1 MNGLRDL
8 SVSKKVAIIV
18 VLLTLPSVWLLGK
31 VTLLQHETILAT
43 DLKLQGLQHMR
54 GVWKLSGAIADHR
67 ALAAQYVSGKA
78 DDLAV
83 ATKKAAEVDAAIAT
97 IDQREK
103 SIDESLRIGPQWQEV
118 STKWTA
124 LKTKEAASD
133 SSLFYRNHTALLEL
147 LETFMS
153 QLTDRSTLLYDSDST
168 AHALTDVVVTQIPHA
183 QAGVLALR
191 RAVATGSGEPNV
203 INPARAELATRV
215 GGVRVNAAS
224 LRMKIERVA
233 NLKPDAAS
241 SIASAAETHL
251 SAAEK
256 YAETI
261 DKEMVLSDNRTAV
274 LNRAIAEANAA
285 FRTSIELQDRLIPL
299 LETTLLERRSAAT
312 WARNGT
318 VLAFVIAMAL
328 VLLLTRTLRRKMDES
343 AQLVVAAMER
353 MANGEIGQRI
363 TIDSADEFG
372 RALAAADRLDTKL
385 AEVIAVIGDTAN
397 KVGDAAKELSEGSE
411 DLSDRAQS
419 QAAAIEETA
428 SSMEQMT
435 ATVKQNADNAKQAHQ
450 LAASMRDQAEQ
461 GSQVVQHATDAMNE
475 INSSSAKIADII
487 GVIDSIAFQTN
498 LLALNAAV
506 EAARAG
512 EQGRGFAVVASEVRN
527 LAQRSAEAAKD
538 IKKLISDSVDK
549 ARTGAQWVNQS
560 GSTLTEIV
568 ASARKVSNIIAE
580 IAAASAE
587 QSAGIDQVNSAI
599 TKMDALM
606 QETATRVDQA
616 SSASKG
622 MQEDSEA
629 LLEQISHFRVQQDH
643 QTHRSFVPPPA
654 PVVVPRKSHAS
665 EQIPYRLTA

>member
-1 MNGLRDL
+1 MNGLQDL

-18 VLLTLPSVWLLGK
+18 ILLSLPSVWLLGK
-31 VTLLQHETILAT
+31 VTLLQQQTIAAT

-54 GVWKLSGAIADHR
+54 GLWKLSGAIADHR

-78 DDLAV
+78 EDLAI
-83 ATKKAAEVDAAIAT
+83 ATKKAAEVDAAIAS
-97 IDQREK
+97 IDELELTL
-103 SIDESLRIGPQWQEV
+103 DESLRIGENWREV
-118 STKWTA
+118 PTKWAA
-124 LKTKEAASD
+124 LKTKEAASN
-133 SSLFYRNHTALLEL
+133 SSVFYTSHTALLEL
-147 LETFMS
+147 LETFMA
-153 QLTDRSTLLYDSDST
+153 QVTDRSTLLYDSDST
-168 AHALTDVVVTQIPHA
+168 AHFLTDAIVVQIPHA
-183 QAGVLALR
+183 QSSVLALR

-215 GGVRVNAAS
+215 GGVRVSAAS
-224 LRMKIERVA
+224 LREKIER
-233 NLKPDAAS
+233 LTKIKPEAAS
-241 SIASAAETHL
+241 SISAAADSHIQ
-251 SAAEK
+251 AAEK
-256 YAETI
+256 YAQTI

-274 LNRAIAEANAA
+274 LNQAIAEANAA

-299 LETTLLERRSAAT
+299 LEETLQSRRSAAT

-318 VLAFVIAMAL
+318 LFGFVIAMAL
-328 VLLLTRTLRRKMDES
+328 VLLLTRTVRRKMHTS
-343 AQLVVAAMER
+343 AQLVVEAMER

-363 TIDSADEFG
+363 TIDSRDEFG
-372 RALAAADRLDTKL
+372 RALAAVDRLDTKL
-385 AEVIAVIGDTAN
+385 AEVIAVIGNTAN
-397 KVGDAAKELSEGSE
+397 KVGDAAKELSSGSE

-450 LAASMRDQAEQ
+450 LAASMRNQAEQ
-461 GSQVVQHATDAMNE
+461 GSEVVKHATDAMSE

-560 GSTLTEIV
+560 GSTLTAIV
-568 ASARKVSNIIAE
+568 ESARKVSDIIAE
-580 IAAASAE
+580 IAAASSE
-587 QSAGIDQVNSAI
+587 QSAGIDQVNDAI

-606 QETATRVDQA
+606 QDTAARVDEA

-629 LLEQISHFRVQQDH
+629 LLVQISHFRVQNSDRP
-643 QTHRSFVPPPA
+643 HRVVAPRPIA
-654 PVVVPRKSHAS
+654 PVAVEHA
-665 EQIPYRLTA
+665 EENDRNPLRLTA